1 MICADGF
8 PAKRHV
14 WVFSCDGDKWR
25 VIESYAGTKG
35 EKGTNLAFDG
45 TNLHALTSGTHYSA
59 RGLGYGCQ

>member
-14 WVFSCDGDKWR
+14 WIFSCDREHWR
-25 VIESYAGTKG
+25 VIESDAGTKG

-45 TNLHALTSGTHYSA
+45 ITLHAVTQGKHYTVRGT
-59 RGLGYGCQ
+59 GYTC